1 MRFNFR
7 IRINKKIIITLIL
20 ISVIVLLYIIDA
32 SVKPGIFALTET
44 KLKSLAVNAM
54 NESIKDITKDLE
66 YSDFINIEKDNEG
79 QINLILANSV
89 KMNEVSSSIALD
101 TQQRIEELG
110 TQGIDLPIGSI
121 LGGSFFSGRGPNI
134 NIKFEPVGVAT
145 SKFYSDFES
154 AGINQTRHCIYID
167 VETTFKIIV
176 GNSSQEVSTK
186 SEMLILETII
196 VGKVPETYLQAD
208 RDELMNLIPQ

>member
-1 MRFNFR
+1 MPFNFR

-134 NIKFEPVGVAT
+134 NIKFEPIGVAT